1 MLTHARSLLSLA
13 KIDILVGLTKSFA
26 KNRQTVGLFRGIVVS
41 LQIEMWRTIL
51 IVVVLLAVAMLLM
64 AVHVLLK
71 PGGRFRMGH
80 ACRFRGKDGSGI
92 R

>member
-1 MLTHARSLLSLA
+1 
-13 KIDILVGLTKSFA
+13 
-26 KNRQTVGLFRGIVVS
+26 
-41 LQIEMWRTIL
+41 MWRTIL